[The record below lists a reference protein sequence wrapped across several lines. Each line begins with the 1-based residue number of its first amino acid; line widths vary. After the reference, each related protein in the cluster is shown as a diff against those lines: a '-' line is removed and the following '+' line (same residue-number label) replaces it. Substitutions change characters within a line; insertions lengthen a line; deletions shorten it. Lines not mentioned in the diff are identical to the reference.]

1 MEWTIRRGLTRILG
15 GLALVVVAC
24 SFSTAEVSLLL
35 KPGVPISARV
45 EVDDVA
51 HFLGERFTVTVV
63 VQYRSEFVELR
74 TESIQQASFA
84 PFETTGHFEVNS
96 SDLTDSVKEYR
107 HVAELRAISAL
118 PGYVYQPPSIPLE
131 YVDHESGDQRIL
143 EIPFS
148 QPLYVSTY
156 YGNHADKVPLR
167 PLRGEL
173 EMWSRQ
179 SKFLAGGSVLLFA
192 LSLGFVTSWGLEARE
207 ATRRSRSVADGDSHL
222 FKLQQ
227 SLTDLADRTVHSD
240 LDSRMRLKEVEVL
253 AIKFCQEFLDC
264 KPRDFW
270 QYSNTRLGALVGI
283 LERRY
288 AGNELEHVDV
298 ERAVQIFRQLLPVS
312 KDRHS

>member
-1 MEWTIRRGLTRILG
+1 MEWTIRRGLTLILG
-15 GLALVVVAC
+15 GLASVVVAC
-24 SFSTAEVSLLL
+24 SISTAEVSPFL
-35 KPGVPISARV
+35 KPGVPISARI

-84 PFETTGHFEVNS
+84 PFETTGHFEINS

-118 PGYVYQPPSIPLE
+118 PGHVYQPPSIPLE
-131 YVDHESGDQRIL
+131 YVDHESGNQRIL
-143 EIPFS
+143 EVSFS
-148 QPLYVSTY
+148 QPFYVSTY

-179 SKFLAGGSVLLFA
+179 SKFFAGGSVLLFA
-192 LSLGFVTSWGLEARE
+192 VFLGFVTRWSLEARE
-207 ATRRSRSVADGDSHL
+207 ATRRSRSVTDDDL
-222 FKLQQ
+222 QVLKLQQ

-253 AIKFCQEFLDC
+253 AIKFCQDFLNC

-270 QYSNTRLGALVGI
+270 RPSNTRLESLVGI

-288 AGNELEHVDV
+288 DGNELEHVDV
-298 ERAVQIFRQLLPVS
+298 ERAIQIFRQLLPVL
-312 KDRHS
+312 KDKHG

>member
-15 GLALVVVAC
+15 GLALVVVTC

-118 PGYVYQPPSIPLE
+118 PGYVYQPPPIPLE
-131 YVDHESGDQRIL
+131 YVDHESGHQRIL

-207 ATRRSRSVADGDSHL
+207 ATRRARSVTDGDSHL
-222 FKLQQ
+222 FRLQQ